1 MRGYSKTWNMFF
13 YVRRPLLSPVLEY
26 GLEVAMGDG
35 GIRRLSQGRF
45 ILFREVDSDFHD
57 SIYLITHCV

>member
-26 GLEVAMGDG
+26 GLEVAMLWGYSKAKPVAFYSFQG
-35 GIRRLSQGRF
+35 G
-45 ILFREVDSDFHD
+45 
-57 SIYLITHCV
+57 